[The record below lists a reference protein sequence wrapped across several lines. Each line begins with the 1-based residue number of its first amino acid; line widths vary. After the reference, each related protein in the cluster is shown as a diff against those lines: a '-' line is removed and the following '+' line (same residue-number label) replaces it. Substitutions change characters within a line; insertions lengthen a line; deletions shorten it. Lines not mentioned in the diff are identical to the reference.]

1 MRMAKKAIAILML
14 LPILAITLF
23 GCISVEDYKSEY
35 IYYWNGNEYSLYD
48 SFGNHIESQ
57 WQFPF
62 KDKSDTSIVR
72 IFFGPANDVEKKPN
86 TIVKKFN
93 DPTLD
98 MLLIEWGDLLCKK
111 DYLPNYHEVKE
122 VEDIY
127 IVKRA
132 ANYDVDFFGSK
143 ASHLGDKEKV
153 NAVYKELVYA
163 SETKNW
169 YSNSSPELENQ
180 YEFGEVHI
188 GLKFF
193 DVVAIYDIG
202 YINRTENGKWGLY
215 LYDKQPYELYLLNT
229 ETVQLLF

>member
-1 MRMAKKAIAILML
+1 MRYSKHGATL
-14 LPILAITLF
+14 LLAIIMLIISGCESEVKQEASYGYFYNNVEYVLEDPF
-23 GCISVEDYKSEY
+23 GGAI
-35 IYYWNGNEYSLYD
+35 GT
-48 SFGNHIESQ
+48 Q

-127 IVKRA
+127 IVKRS